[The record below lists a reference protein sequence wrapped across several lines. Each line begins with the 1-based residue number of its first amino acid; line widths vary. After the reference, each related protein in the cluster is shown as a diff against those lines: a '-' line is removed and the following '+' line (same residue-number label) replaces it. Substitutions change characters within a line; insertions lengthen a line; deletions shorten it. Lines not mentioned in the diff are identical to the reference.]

1 MTVRRYRAPQGDG
14 ELLIEPSISSVINS
28 LLNDIQHSPAYR
40 TPGQNFARQEVLA
53 LAVEYSTKLAQW
65 AGVPASQ
72 ISAKFHSAELNPDL
86 IIATGHQPEWFHPG
100 VLAKK
105 HCSVCSCSKAPSIG
119 KNAIAINLIV
129 DSDEL
134 DDVSVPVPSG
144 TREAPQIIPLS
155 FFTLT
160 KRTPWEE
167 VRTKNHL
174 KLDQFSQNIFET
186 LKPWQFVPAISALK
200 MPSADHPS
208 KHANLEDNKHVSL
221 SQNDA
226 RLCDLIASVRMQ
238 WERSEQIENL
248 EIPLSQVTSTRS
260 FQCFLLDWMRN
271 AVRHCETYNQI
282 VQAFRDEYGIHGQ
295 QRPVPNLLVV
305 PAIDHSS
312 FPESLTGERVEV
324 PFWVWNEP
332 EEAAS
337 VERERLFVRHVDQQF
352 ELSTSRKIIG
362 YLPASPDDAEAAIEQ
377 LSVWAKEGLR
387 IRSRALTTT
396 LFARL
401 YLCDLFIHGIGGAI
415 YDQITDRLIETI
427 YGQHIPQ
434 FLVVTATLHLPLGE
448 GFLATMADVRRH
460 QALLRDLQQNPWR
473 HLPSCEELSSR
484 ADLNHQMLCRQLA
497 QLRQERDLLL
507 MEQKICDQKAD
518 RNLPRRTRRQRNR
531 QRYLRLNEIRSE
543 LLTIVSPQIQM
554 VREDIETLR
563 QEVAA
568 NKILKSREYPWCL
581 FPVEHLHRLVSQIQV
596 AADLA
601 IQ

>member
-28 LLNDIQHSPAYR
+28 LLEDVQHSPAYR
-40 TPGQNFARQEVLA
+40 TPGQNVARHEVLA
-53 LAVEYSTKLAQW
+53 LAVEYSRKLAQW

-72 ISAKFHSAELNPDL
+72 ISARLNSAELNPDL

-100 VLAKK
+100 VLAKNIAAHAIAQK
-105 HCSVCSCSKAPSIG
+105 LRQSG

-134 DDVSVPVPSG
+134 DDVTVPVPTG
-144 TREAPQIIPLS
+144 TREAPQINPLP

-167 VRTKNHL
+167 VRTQNHL
-174 KLDQFSQNIFET
+174 KFDQFSQNIFET
-186 LKPWQFVPAISALK
+186 LKPWQVVPAISALK
-200 MPSADHPS
+200 TPSADHPS
-208 KHANLEDNKHVSL
+208 IHADVADDEQVSL
-221 SQNDA
+221 SPNDA
-226 RLCDLIASVRMQ
+226 RLCDLIASVRLQ

-248 EIPLSQVTSTRS
+248 EIPLSQIASTRS
-260 FQCFLLDWMRN
+260 FQFFLLDWMRN
-271 AVRHCETYNQI
+271 AVSHCHAYNQI
-282 VQAFRDEYGIHGQ
+282 VQAFRDEYGIQGQ

-305 PAIDHSS
+305 PAIDQSA
-312 FPESLTGERVEV
+312 FPERLTGERVEV

-337 VERERLFVRHVDQQF
+337 VERERLFVQYVDQQL

-362 YLPASPDDAEAAIEQ
+362 YLPASPDDAEAAIQQ
-377 LSVWAKEGLR
+377 LSIWAQEGLR

-448 GFLATMADVRRH
+448 GFSATMADVRRH

-518 RNLPRRTRRQRNR
+518 RNLPRRTRRQKNR
-531 QRYLRLNEIRSE
+531 QRYLRLNEIRRE
-543 LLTIVSPQIQM
+543 LLTIVSPQIQK
-554 VREDIETLR
+554 VLEDIETLR

-581 FPVEHLHRLVSQIQV
+581 FPVEDLHRLVTQIQA
-596 AADLA
+596 AADFA